1 VGPGHGEA
9 EAEAGV
15 GVGSRRRHL
24 VGTGRRGAA
33 RIWFGGCEACHVSV
47 SRVARQAASGFDVEL
62 VGGRRGG
69 PGAGRQLALLAG
81 PGRAPRAPPPACS
94 HSCGPA
100 ATHRRPPWP
109 AVPAGVVTLET
120 LLQIARRRNL

>member
-15 GVGSRRRHL
+15 GVGSRRRRRRHL

-62 VGGRRGG
+62 VGGRRGVEAASSSG
-69 PGAGRQLALLAG
+69 RAGSGRAG
-81 PGRAPRAPPPACS
+81 PGPTS
-94 HSCGPA
+94 A
-100 ATHRRPPWP
+100 ATCLQPFVCRP
-109 AVPAGVVTLET
+109 E
-120 LLQIARRRNL
+120 